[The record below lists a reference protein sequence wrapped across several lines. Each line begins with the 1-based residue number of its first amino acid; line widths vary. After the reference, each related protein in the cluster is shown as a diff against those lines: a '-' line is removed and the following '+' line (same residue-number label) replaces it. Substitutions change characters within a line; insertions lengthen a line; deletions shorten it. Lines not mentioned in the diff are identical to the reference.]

1 MFSTKVRQ
9 RCRRFASTR
18 EIALGFEGVEQ
29 YSIFDALNLAI
40 SPVIMI
46 SAYGMLLLS
55 LTNRLGRAVD
65 RARVLA
71 GQSGASR
78 QLQVEI
84 LARRARRIRAAILAV
99 SLAMFFAAVLVLVLF
114 VSVFAHIDLKIVVS
128 VLFLASLIGLI
139 FSLAFLIADVSGS
152 LKAMEIE
159 LRG

>member
-1 MFSTKVRQ
+1 VD
-9 RCRRFASTR
+9 
-18 EIALGFEGVEQ
+18 Q

-71 GQSGASR
+71 GQTGANR
-78 QLQVEI
+78 ELQIAI
-84 LARRARRIRAAILAV
+84 LAQRARRIRAAILAI
-99 SLAMFFAAVLVLVLF
+99 SLAMFFAALLVLALF
-114 VSVFAHIDLKIVVS
+114 VSVFAHIDLKVVVS
-128 VLFLASLIGLI
+128 VLFVSSLFSLI
-139 FSLAFLIADVSGS
+139 FSLVCLIADVSGS
-152 LKAMEIE
+152 LKSMETE

>member
-1 MFSTKVRQ
+1 MD
-9 RCRRFASTR
+9 
-18 EIALGFEGVEQ
+18 Q

-55 LTNRLGRAVD
+55 LTNRLGRAID

-71 GQSGASR
+71 GESGASR

-84 LARRARRIRAAILAV
+84 LAKRARRIRAAILAV
-99 SLAMFFAAVLVLVLF
+99 SLAMFFAAILVLVLF
-114 VSVFAHIDLKIVVS
+114 VSVFAHIDLKLVVS
-128 VLFLASLIGLI
+128 VLFVASLFSLI
-139 FSLAFLIADVSGS
+139 FSLVCLIADVSGS
-152 LKAMEIE
+152 LKAMEAE

>member
-1 MFSTKVRQ
+1 VVP
-9 RCRRFASTR
+9 
-18 EIALGFEGVEQ
+18 ALSSRLVDQ

-55 LTNRLGRAVD
+55 LTNRLGRAID

-71 GQSGASR
+71 PESGVSR

-84 LARRARRIRAAILAV
+84 LVRRARRIRAAILAV

-114 VSVFAHIDLKIVVS
+114 TSVFAHIDLKVVVS
-128 VLFLASLIGLI
+128 VLFVASLGSLI
-139 FSLAFLIADVSGS
+139 FSLACLIADVSGS
-152 LKAMEIE
+152 LKAMETE

>member
-1 MFSTKVRQ
+1 M
-9 RCRRFASTR
+9 
-18 EIALGFEGVEQ
+18 EQ
-29 YSIFDALNLAI
+29 YSIFDALSLAI

-71 GQSGASR
+71 GESGASR
-78 QLQVEI
+78 QLQVGI

-128 VLFLASLIGLI
+128 LLFVASLASLI

>member
-1 MFSTKVRQ
+1 MD
-9 RCRRFASTR
+9 
-18 EIALGFEGVEQ
+18 Q

-55 LTNRLGRAVD
+55 LTNRLGRAID

-71 GQSGASR
+71 GESGASR

-84 LARRARRIRAAILAV
+84 LAKRARRIRAAILAV
-99 SLAMFFAAVLVLVLF
+99 SLAMFFAAILVLVLF
-114 VSVFAHIDLKIVVS
+114 VTVFAHIDLKLVVS
-128 VLFLASLIGLI
+128 VLFVASLFSLI
-139 FSLAFLIADVSGS
+139 FSLVCLIADVSGS
-152 LKAMEIE
+152 LKAMEAE

>member
-1 MFSTKVRQ
+1 VD
-9 RCRRFASTR
+9 
-18 EIALGFEGVEQ
+18 Q

-55 LTNRLGRAVD
+55 LTNRLGRAID

-71 GQSGASR
+71 RESGASK

-84 LARRARRIRAAILAV
+84 LAKRARRIRAAILAV
-99 SLAMFFAAVLVLVLF
+99 SLAMFLAAVLVLVLF
-114 VSVFAHIDLKIVVS
+114 ISVFAHIDLKVVVS
-128 VLFLASLIGLI
+128 VLFVASLGSLI
-139 FSLAFLIADVSGS
+139 FSLACLIADVSGS
-152 LKAMEIE
+152 LKAMETE